1 MNHTLFVELQREVQA
16 LVNAAERQEDL
27 EPSIACIQ
35 NCCRRLREEYPGRE
49 MKFTRF
55 SLTLITDALAFTP
68 VSSVTPLMIG
78 ALVTASQAFL
88 EGFPD
93 QEGYGMVRDLLNEA
107 GFTLIPEPPQDA
119 A

>member
-1 MNHTLFVELQREVQA
+1 MNRTLFVELQQEVQA

-27 EPSIACIQ
+27 EPPIVNIQ
-35 NCCRRLREEYPGRE
+35 NCCRSLREEYQGRE
-49 MKFTRF
+49 MRFTRF

-68 VSSVTPLMIG
+68 VSSITPLMIG

-88 EGFPD
+88 EGLPD
-93 QEGYGMVRDLLNEA
+93 QEGYGMMRDLLDEA
-107 GFTLIPEPPQDA
+107 GFSLIPEPPQDA